1 MFIKEWCIRIVDP
14 KGGKN
19 MHSKRKKKEK
29 RLTSKDMLE
38 NPIYQEMMEIA
49 DDVAGR
55 LTSGYKKCT
64 I

>member
-1 MFIKEWCIRIVDP
+1 MDP